1 MDFFNV
7 VSLEEGRRRMI
18 EAFKEY
24 RIGTEE
30 INILEVT
37 ERVLANDLVAKE
49 NVPEFN
55 RSTVDGYAVK
65 SSDTHGASESIP
77 SFLILLGEIRM
88 GEMADIKISSGEA
101 IYVPTGGMIPEGADA
116 VIMIEHAEKLDDSTL
131 MIYKPLSVGENV
143 ILKGDDIKIGEE
155 AIKKGKKLSPQD
167 IGVLAALGVYK
178 IKVYKKPR
186 FFIISTGDE
195 IVDLDEKLTMGK
207 VRDINSYALSSLII
221 KLGGEVSGKS
231 IVRDDFELLRNK
243 VEEALEISDIVII
256 SGGSSVGTRDYTSK
270 VINSF
275 NGKGVFVHGVSIK
288 PGKPT
293 IIGEGKGKAIFGLP
307 GHPVSSIIIF
317 KVFIE
322 YFIRHLM
329 NIKENVNIT
338 TAILD
343 FNFPSSPGK
352 ETYQMVNIV
361 EKEGKTYAVPTFGK
375 SGMITLLS
383 KSDGYI
389 VLKPHE
395 EGISKGETREVYF
408 L

>member
-1 MDFFNV
+1 
-7 VSLEEGRRRMI
+7 MI

>member
-7 VSLEEGRRRMI
+7 VSVEAGRKMML
-18 EAFKEY
+18 EAFNEY
-24 RIGTEE
+24 SIEIEE
-30 INILEVT
+30 INILEAT
-37 ERVLANDLVAKE
+37 DRILAEDIVAKE

-77 SFLILLGEIRM
+77 SFLTLLGEIRM
-88 GEMADIKISSGEA
+88 GEETNIKLSNGEA
-101 IYVPTGGMIPEGADA
+101 IYVPTGGMVPEGSDA
-116 VIMIEHAEKLDDSTL
+116 VIMIEYAEKLDDSTL
-131 MIYKPLSVGENV
+131 MVYRPLSVGENV
-143 ILKGDDIKIGEE
+143 ILKGDDIKIGERIIE
-155 AIKKGKKLSPQD
+155 KGKRLSSQD
-167 IGVLAALGVYK
+167 IGVLAALGVSN

-195 IVDLDEKLTMGK
+195 IVDLEEELTMGK
-207 VRDINSYALSSLII
+207 VRDINSYALHSLIT
-221 KLGGEVSGKS
+221 KLGGKVAGRS
-231 IVRDDFELLRNK
+231 IVRDDFELLRGS
-243 VEEALEISDIVII
+243 VEKALDVSDIVII

-275 NGKGVFVHGVSIK
+275 DGKGVFVHGVSIK

-307 GHPVSSIIIF
+307 GHPVSSIIVF

-322 YFIRHLM
+322 YFIRNLL
-329 NIKENVNIT
+329 NIKDKVSKT

-352 ETYQMVNIV
+352 ETYQLVNVV
-361 EKEGKTYAVPTFGK
+361 EREGKTYAIPTFGK

-395 EGISKGETREVYF
+395 EGTLKGEIREVYF

>member
-1 MDFFNV
+1 MDFFNI
-7 VSLEEGRRRMI
+7 VSVEEGKKMMI

-24 RIGTEE
+24 HIEIEE
-30 INILEVT
+30 INILDAT
-37 ERVLANDLVAKE
+37 DRVLAEAVVAKE

-77 SFLILLGEIRM
+77 SFLTLLGEIKM
-88 GEMADIKISSGEA
+88 GEEAKVKISSGEA
-101 IYVPTGGMIPEGADA
+101 IYVPTGGMIPEGTDA
-116 VIMIEHAEKLDDSTL
+116 VIMIEYAEKLDDATL
-131 MIYKPLSVGENV
+131 MVYRPQSVGENV
-143 ILKGDDIKIGEE
+143 ILKGDDIKAGERIIE
-155 AIKKGKKLSPQD
+155 KGKKLTPQD
-167 IGVLAALGVYK
+167 IGVLAAIGASKINVYK
-178 IKVYKKPR
+178 RPR

-195 IVDLDEKLTMGK
+195 LVDLDEELTMGK
-207 VRDINSYALSSLII
+207 VRDINSYALYSLII
-221 KLGGEVSGKS
+221 KLGGEISGSS
-231 IVRDDFELLRNK
+231 IVRDDFELLRSS
-243 VEEALEISDIVII
+243 VENALEASDVVII

-275 NGKGVFVHGVSIK
+275 KGKGVFVHGVSIK

-293 IIGEGKGKAIFGLP
+293 IIGEGKGKVIFGLP

-322 YFIRHLM
+322 YFIKHLL
-329 NIKENVNIT
+329 NIKENINKT

-352 ETYQMVNIV
+352 ETYQTVNIV
-361 EKEGKTYAVPTFGK
+361 ERNGKNYAIPTFGK

-395 EGISKGETREVYF
+395 EGILKGEEREVY
-408 L
+408 LL

>member
-7 VSLEEGRRRMI
+7 VSVEEGKKMML
-18 EAFKEY
+18 ETFKEFNFEL
-24 RIGTEE
+24 EE
-30 INILEVT
+30 INILDSIN
-37 ERVLANDLVAKE
+37 RVLAEDILAYN

-77 SFLILLGEIRM
+77 SFLSLLGEVRM
-88 GEMADIKISSGEA
+88 GENTDIKISSGEA
-101 IYVPTGGMIPEGADA
+101 IYVPTGGMIPDGADA
-116 VIMIEHAEKLDDSTL
+116 VIMIEYAEKLDDSTL
-131 MIYKPLSVGENV
+131 MAYKPLSCGENT
-143 ILKGDDIKIGEE
+143 ILKGDDIKKGEKVIE
-155 AIKKGKKLSPQD
+155 KGKKLTPQD
-167 IGVLAALGVYK
+167 IGALAALGISK
-178 IKVYKKPR
+178 IKVFKKPR

-195 IVDLDEKLTMGK
+195 IVDIDEKLTMGK
-207 VRDINSYALSSLII
+207 VRDINGYALYSLIV
-221 KLGGEVSGKS
+221 KLGGEVVGRS
-231 IVRDDFELLRNK
+231 IVKDDFELLRNS
-243 VEEALEISDIVII
+243 VEEALFLSDIVII

-275 NGKGVFVHGVSIK
+275 NGKGVFIHGVSIK

-293 IIGEGKGKAIFGLP
+293 IIGEGKGKPIIGLP
-307 GHPVSSIIIF
+307 GHPVSSVIVF

-322 YFIRHLM
+322 YFMKYMM
-329 NIKENVNIT
+329 NVKENINKT

-352 ETYQMVNIV
+352 ETYQMVNTI
-361 EKEGKTYAVPTFGK
+361 ERNGKTYAVPSFGK

-395 EGISKGETREVYF
+395 EGISKGDVREVYF

>member
-7 VSLEEGRRRMI
+7 VSVEEGRRLMT

-24 RIGTEE
+24 RIETEK
-30 INILEVT
+30 ISILEAT
-37 ERVLANDLVAKE
+37 GRVLADDIVAKE

-77 SFLILLGEIRM
+77 SFLILLGEIKM
-88 GEMADIKISSGEA
+88 GESADIKISSGEA

-131 MIYKPLSVGENV
+131 MVYRPLSVGEN
-143 ILKGDDIKIGEE
+143 IIFKGDDIKEGEE
-155 AIKKGKKLSPQD
+155 IIKKGKKLSPQD
-167 IGVLAALGVYK
+167 IGVLAALGVSK
-178 IKVYKKPR
+178 IKVYKKPK

-195 IVDLDEKLTMGK
+195 IVDLNEELTIGK

-231 IVRDDFELLRNK
+231 IVRDDFELLRNN
-243 VEEALEISDIVII
+243 VEEALEISDIIII

-322 YFIRHLM
+322 YFIKYLM
-329 NIKENVNIT
+329 NIKKNINKT

-361 EKEGKTYAVPTFGK
+361 ERDGKTYAIPSFGK
-375 SGMITLLS
+375 SGMISLLS

-395 EGISKGETREVYF
+395 EGIYKGETREVYF

>member
-7 VSLEEGRRRMI
+7 VSVEEGRRMML
-18 EAFKEY
+18 EVFKDY
-24 RIGTEE
+24 RFDLEE
-30 INILEVT
+30 ISIFEGT
-37 ERVLANDLVAKE
+37 DRVLAEDIIAKE
-49 NVPEFN
+49 NVPGFN

-77 SFLILLGEIRM
+77 SFLTLLGEVRM
-88 GEMADIKISSGEA
+88 GEKADIKISNGEA
-101 IYVPTGGMIPEGADA
+101 VYVPTGGMIPEGADA
-116 VIMIEHAEKLDDSTL
+116 VIMIEYAEKLDDSTL
-131 MIYKPLSVGENV
+131 MVYRPVSVGENV
-143 ILKGDDIKIGEE
+143 TLKGDDIKSDEK
-155 AIKKGKKLSPQD
+155 AIVRGKKLSPQD
-167 IGVLAALGVYK
+167 IGVLAALGVSK
-178 IKVYKKPR
+178 LKVFKKPR

-195 IVDLDEKLTMGK
+195 IIDIDEEMTIGK
-207 VRDINSYALSSLII
+207 VRDINSYTLYSLIT
-221 KLGGEVSGKS
+221 KQGGQVTGRA
-231 IVRDDFELLRNK
+231 IVKDNFELLRDC
-243 VEEALEISDIVII
+243 VEKALDISDIVII

-275 NGKGVFVHGVSIK
+275 NGKGVFIHGISIK

-307 GHPVSSIIIF
+307 GHPVSSMIIF
-317 KVFIE
+317 KVFVE
-322 YFIRHLM
+322 YFIKKKLGM
-329 NIKENVNIT
+329 NESIKKT
-338 TAILD
+338 TAIID

-361 EKEGKTYAVPTFGK
+361 EREGKTYAVPAFGK

-395 EGISKGETREVYF
+395 EGISKGEIREVYF

>member
-7 VSLEEGRRRMI
+7 VSVEEGKKMML
-18 EAFKEY
+18 ETFKEFNFEL
-24 RIGTEE
+24 EE
-30 INILEVT
+30 INILDSIN
-37 ERVLANDLVAKE
+37 RVLAEDILAYN

-77 SFLILLGEIRM
+77 SFLSLLGEVRM
-88 GEMADIKISSGEA
+88 GENTDIKISSGEA
-101 IYVPTGGMIPEGADA
+101 IYVPTGGMIPDGADA
-116 VIMIEHAEKLDDSTL
+116 VIMIEYAEKLDDSTL
-131 MIYKPLSVGENV
+131 MAYKPLSCGENT
-143 ILKGDDIKIGEE
+143 ILKGDDIKKGEKVIE
-155 AIKKGKKLSPQD
+155 KGKKLTPQD
-167 IGVLAALGVYK
+167 IGALAALGISK
-178 IKVYKKPR
+178 IKVFKKPR

-195 IVDLDEKLTMGK
+195 IVDIDEKLTMGK
-207 VRDINSYALSSLII
+207 VRDINGYALYSLIV
-221 KLGGEVSGKS
+221 KLGGEVVGRS
-231 IVRDDFELLRNK
+231 IVKDDFELLRNS
-243 VEEALEISDIVII
+243 VEEALFLSDIVII

-275 NGKGVFVHGVSIK
+275 NGKGVFIHGVSIK

-293 IIGEGKGKAIFGLP
+293 IIGEGKGKPIIGLP
-307 GHPVSSIIIF
+307 GHPVSSIIVF

-322 YFIRHLM
+322 YFMKYMM
-329 NIKENVNIT
+329 NVKENINKT

-352 ETYQMVNIV
+352 ETYQMVNTI
-361 EKEGKTYAVPTFGK
+361 ERNGKTYAVPSFGK

-395 EGISKGETREVYF
+395 EGISKGDVREVYF

>member
-7 VSLEEGRRRMI
+7 VSVEEGRRLMT

-24 RIGTEE
+24 RIETEK
-30 INILEVT
+30 ISILEAT
-37 ERVLANDLVAKE
+37 GRVLADDIVAKE

-77 SFLILLGEIRM
+77 SFLILLGEIKM
-88 GEMADIKISSGEA
+88 GESADIKISSGEA

-131 MIYKPLSVGENV
+131 MVYRPLSVGEN
-143 ILKGDDIKIGEE
+143 IIFKGDDIKEGEE
-155 AIKKGKKLSPQD
+155 IIKKGKKLSPQD
-167 IGVLAALGVYK
+167 IGVLAALGVSK
-178 IKVYKKPR
+178 IKVYKKPK

-195 IVDLDEKLTMGK
+195 IVDLNEELTIGK

-231 IVRDDFELLRNK
+231 IVRDDFELLRNN
-243 VEEALEISDIVII
+243 VEKALEISDIVII

-322 YFIRHLM
+322 YFIKYLM
-329 NIKENVNIT
+329 NIKKNINKT

-361 EKEGKTYAVPTFGK
+361 ERDGKTYAIPSFGK
-375 SGMITLLS
+375 SGMISLLS

-395 EGISKGETREVYF
+395 EGIYKGETREVYF

>member
-7 VSLEEGRRRMI
+7 VSVEEGKKMML
-18 EAFKEY
+18 ETFKEFNFEL
-24 RIGTEE
+24 EE
-30 INILEVT
+30 INILDSIN
-37 ERVLANDLVAKE
+37 RVLAEDILAYN

-77 SFLILLGEIRM
+77 SFLSLLGEVRM
-88 GEMADIKISSGEA
+88 GENTDIKISSGEA
-101 IYVPTGGMIPEGADA
+101 IYVPTGGMIPDGADA
-116 VIMIEHAEKLDDSTL
+116 VIMIEYAEKLDDSTL
-131 MIYKPLSVGENV
+131 MAYKPLSCGENT
-143 ILKGDDIKIGEE
+143 ILKGDDIKKGEKVIE
-155 AIKKGKKLSPQD
+155 KGKKLTPQD
-167 IGVLAALGVYK
+167 IGALAALGISK
-178 IKVYKKPR
+178 IKVFKKPR

-195 IVDLDEKLTMGK
+195 IVDIDEKLTMGK
-207 VRDINSYALSSLII
+207 VRDINGYALYSLIV
-221 KLGGEVSGKS
+221 KLGGEVVGRS
-231 IVRDDFELLRNK
+231 IVKDDFELLRNS
-243 VEEALEISDIVII
+243 VEKALFLSDIVII

-275 NGKGVFVHGVSIK
+275 NGKGVFIHGVSIK

-293 IIGEGKGKAIFGLP
+293 IIGEGKGKPIIGLP
-307 GHPVSSIIIF
+307 GHPVSSIIVF

-322 YFIRHLM
+322 YFMKYMM
-329 NIKENVNIT
+329 NVKENINKT

-352 ETYQMVNIV
+352 ETYQMVNTI
-361 EKEGKTYAVPTFGK
+361 ERNGKTYAVPSFGK

-395 EGISKGETREVYF
+395 EGISKGDVREVYF

>member
-7 VSLEEGRRRMI
+7 VSVEEGRRLMI
-18 EAFKEY
+18 ETYKEY
-24 RIGTEE
+24 RIETEE
-30 INILEVT
+30 ISILEAT
-37 ERVLANDLVAKE
+37 GRILVEDIISKA

-55 RSTVDGYAVK
+55 RSTVDGYAVR
-65 SSDTHGASESIP
+65 SSNTHGASESIP
-77 SFLILLGEIRM
+77 SFLVLLGEIKM
-88 GEMADIKISSGEA
+88 GESADVKISSGEA

-131 MIYKPLSVGENV
+131 MVYRPLSVGEN
-143 ILKGDDIKIGEE
+143 IIFKGDDIKEGEE
-155 AIKKGKKLSPQD
+155 IIKKGKKLSPQD
-167 IGVLAALGVYK
+167 IGVLAALGVSK
-178 IKVYKKPR
+178 VNVYKKPR

-195 IVDLDEKLTMGK
+195 IVDLNEELTIGK

-231 IVRDDFELLRNK
+231 IVRDDFELLRNN
-243 VEEALEISDIVII
+243 VEKALEVSDIVII

-293 IIGEGKGKAIFGLP
+293 IIGEGNGKAIFGLP

-322 YFIRHLM
+322 YFIKHLF
-329 NIKENVNIT
+329 NIKENINKT

-361 EKEGKTYAVPTFGK
+361 ERDGETHAVPSFGK
-375 SGMITLLS
+375 SGMISLLS

>member
-7 VSLEEGRRRMI
+7 VSVEEGKKKML
-18 EAFKEY
+18 EVFKKY
-24 RIGTEE
+24 SFNVEE
-30 INILEVT
+30 IEILDST
-37 ERVLANDLVAKE
+37 DRVLAEDIVAFE

-55 RSTVDGYAVK
+55 RSTVDGFAVK

-77 SFLILLGEIRM
+77 SFLTLLGEVRM
-88 GEMADIKISSGEA
+88 GEKTETNISSGES
-101 IYVPTGGMIPEGADA
+101 IYVPTGGMVPEGADA
-116 VIMIEHAEKLDDSTL
+116 VIMIEYAEKLDDSTL
-131 MIYKPLSVGENV
+131 MVYKPLSFGENI
-143 ILKGDDIKIGEE
+143 ILKGDDIKKGEKV
-155 AIKKGKKLSPQD
+155 IDKGKKLTPQD
-167 IGVLAALGVYK
+167 IGVLAALGISK
-178 IKVYKKPR
+178 IRVYKKPR

-195 IVDLDEKLTMGK
+195 IVDLDEELKMGK
-207 VRDINSYALSSLII
+207 VRDINSYALCSLIT
-221 KLGGEVSGKS
+221 KLGGEVVGRS
-231 IVRDDFELLRNK
+231 IVKDNFDHLRGS
-243 VEEALEISDIVII
+243 VENALELSDIVLV

-275 NGKGVFVHGVSIK
+275 NGKGVFIHGVSIK

-293 IIGEGKGKAIFGLP
+293 IIGEGKGKPIIGLP
-307 GHPVSSIIIF
+307 GHPVSSIIVF

-322 YFIRHLM
+322 YFIKQLM
-329 NIKENVNIT
+329 NIKENINKT

-361 EKEGKTYAVPTFGK
+361 ERDGKTYAIPSFGK

-383 KSDGYI
+383 KSDGYV

-395 EGISKGETREVYF
+395 EGISKGDVREVYY